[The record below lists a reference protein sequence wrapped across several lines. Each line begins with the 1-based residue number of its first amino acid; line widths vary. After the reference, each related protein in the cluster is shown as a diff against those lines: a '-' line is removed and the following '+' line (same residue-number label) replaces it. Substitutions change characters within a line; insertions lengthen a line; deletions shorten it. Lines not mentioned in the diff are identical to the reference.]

1 MGLEWFERFFTAPT
15 CGRMIKNTIL
25 LSLYSLLWGFPVPI
39 SFETID
45 GTALLDVEKY
55 DLKFGNK
62 ED

>member
-1 MGLEWFERFFTAPT
+1 
-15 CGRMIKNTIL
+15 MIKNTIL